1 MKALPGTRGFKTA
14 ISITAVTIF
23 ATGCSCFKGREA
35 RYQTAPAPIVSSESQ
50 PPPPQPMGGTGIETQ
65 TSAGAGGTSSETV
78 IPLHEEKLVAGTQQ
92 TTEGAVRI
100 RKEVKTE
107 TVNQP
112 VQVRRETVTVERVPA
127 GQANAQAGAQPEGG
141 QGDLNTPFK
150 SGEMTINLHE
160 EKPFAQT
167 ETVPAGSIVVR
178 KKVTT
183 EPITIQRQVRREVA
197 TAVPLGNSKD
207 VTISG
212 NLNGSQAQPEAMANP
227 NEANEASG
235 AGPSNSGQ
243 SGGAGGSSAGITQ
256 WSQLTS
262 TPNPTTLAGQQ
273 VNLSGV
279 KVQQLMGD
287 HLLAVG
293 PDKNQPIYV
302 QSDKPLTG
310 IAPGDTVNLRGTVRP
325 MPSDPSA
332 LGLDQQ
338 SASALQGQSIII
350 AVPEVNSQ
358 NQ

>member
-1 MKALPGTRGFKTA
+1 
-14 ISITAVTIF
+14 
-23 ATGCSCFKGREA
+23 
-35 RYQTAPAPIVSSESQ
+35 
-50 PPPPQPMGGTGIETQ
+50 MGGTGIETQ

-262 TPNPTTLAGQQ
+262 TPNPTTLAGQ
-273 VNLSGV
+273 
-279 KVQQLMGD
+279 
-287 HLLAVG
+287 
-293 PDKNQPIYV
+293 
-302 QSDKPLTG
+302 
-310 IAPGDTVNLRGTVRP
+310 
-325 MPSDPSA
+325 
-332 LGLDQQ
+332 
-338 SASALQGQSIII
+338 
-350 AVPEVNSQ
+350 
-358 NQ
+358 